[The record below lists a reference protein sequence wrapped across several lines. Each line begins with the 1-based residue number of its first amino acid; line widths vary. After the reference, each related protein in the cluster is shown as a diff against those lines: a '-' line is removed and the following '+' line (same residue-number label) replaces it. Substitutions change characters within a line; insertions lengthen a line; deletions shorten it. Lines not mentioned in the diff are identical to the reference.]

1 MPTVSHVVNVEAPLD
16 VTWDFVKETRNWADL
31 APGYEG
37 MEEINETDSEWKIRG
52 DVGILTKLVT
62 MQVHVTEWVEL
73 SHVIFAIACKEEP
86 LTAQGSLV
94 AEAADTDTKLVFN
107 LDVQAGGMLG
117 PVVNALLMPVMPR
130 MARDFASD
138 IKREIEAG
146 ADRASE
152 RHG

>member
-1 MPTVSHVVNVEAPLD
+1 MPVVSHVVNVEVVPE
-16 VTWDFVKETRNWADL
+16 VTWDFVKEMRNWAEL
-31 APGYEG
+31 MPGYEG

-73 SHVIFAIACKEEP
+73 SHVNFTIVCKEEP
-86 LTAQGSLV
+86 LTAEGSLV
-94 AEAADTDTKLVFN
+94 AEAADSETKLVFN
-107 LDVQAGGMLG
+107 LDAQAGGMLG
-117 PVVNALLMPVMPR
+117 PVVNALLMIVMPR
-130 MARDFASD
+130 MARDFASG

-146 ADRASE
+146 AASASE